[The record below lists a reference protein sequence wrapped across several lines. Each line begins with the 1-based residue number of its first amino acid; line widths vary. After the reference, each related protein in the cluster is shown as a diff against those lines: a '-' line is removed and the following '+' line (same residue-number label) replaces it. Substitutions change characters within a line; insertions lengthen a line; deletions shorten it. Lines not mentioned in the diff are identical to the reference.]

1 MILFNFN
8 TRTKS
13 TVMIRNYFLCLGFLI
28 TQLAFAQNTPN
39 YVPTDN
45 LEAWWSFE
53 ENAEDLSLNGRDGV
67 LYNIDFL
74 NDFNSNPLSSA
85 YFNGTSSNYIGVTN
99 SSNLNFSESQ
109 NYTIALWLEP
119 FNNPNN
125 GVHSGILS
133 KWDENQ
139 HTTSYPYRIAITD
152 LGNGYSELFWV
163 NYYSPTATIHS
174 LSTILI
180 NNRYIHVA
188 FVAENNIVSLY
199 INGQYESSLPYASLD
214 YNNNSEVLIGKR
226 STPNNRRFKGKI
238 DELGIWSRALN
249 ECEIKALAN
258 FSSDHL
264 VEIEVIN
271 SNDTLIASSNTSLEP
286 ISYQWY
292 SCENNVPE
300 IISGANSNFFFP
312 NSSGEYYV
320 ELFFS
325 DLECSL
331 SSGCFNSQTVSI
343 NEIAQ
348 IKSENHIFNLFPNP
362 SSSQMTIQ
370 LNHET
375 KELKSKEFHILDSNG
390 KTVLVGEL
398 DHNVTTIY
406 LEDFTTGTYLF
417 SIPSMGLSRSFIFN
431 K

>member
-1 MILFNFN
+1 M
-8 TRTKS
+8 
-13 TVMIRNYFLCLGFLI
+13 
-28 TQLAFAQNTPN
+28 
-39 YVPTDN
+39 
-45 LEAWWSFE
+45 
-53 ENAEDLSLNGRDGV
+53 NGRDGV

-139 HTTSYPYRIAITD
+139 HTTSYPHRVAITD
-152 LGNGYSELFWV
+152 IGNGYSELFWV
-163 NYYSPTATIHS
+163 NYSSSTATIHS
-174 LSTILI
+174 LSTAII

-188 FVAENNIVSLY
+188 FVAENNIVSLF

-271 SNDTLIASSNTSLEP
+271 SNDTLTASSNTSLEP

-300 IISGANSNFFFP
+300 IISGANSNFFSP

-331 SSGCFNSQTVSI
+331 SSGCFNIQTVSI

-348 IKSENHIFNLFPNP
+348 ITSENHIFDLFPNP
-362 SSSQMTIQ
+362 SSSHMTIQ

-390 KTVLVGEL
+390 KTVLVGEIE
-398 DHNVTTIY
+398 HNVTTIY
-406 LEDFTTGTYLF
+406 LEDFRTGTYLF
-417 SIPSMGLSRSFIFN
+417 SIPSMGLSRSFILN